1 MKGDQWKKRFQELLG
16 RDKPVK
22 LVVLLGICGIVLIGL
37 SSLWEPGQKTGSVL
51 SSAAESQTY
60 GRQLETDLARIV
72 TAITGEEAPT
82 VVVTLADNGRSL
94 YASDER
100 ESGRQEETASTT
112 ERESSHI
119 LVEDADGNQHALTIT
134 QTHPEVQGVVV
145 VSAFADNPAVREKL
159 LTAVCTALNLSSAKV
174 CVTGS
179 G

>member
-37 SSLWEPGQKTGSVL
+37 SSLWEPGQKTGLRSIQRSGVPDL
-51 SSAAESQTY
+51 WAAA
-60 GRQLETDLARIV
+60 GNRPARIV

-82 VVVTLADNGRSL
+82 VVVTLADNGPQPLRL
-94 YASDER
+94 GRAGKA
-100 ESGRQEETASTT
+100 GRQEETASTT

-134 QTHPEVQGVVV
+134 QTHPRFQGVVV
-145 VSAFADNPAVREKL
+145 VSAFADNPP
-159 LTAVCTALNLSSAKV
+159 
-174 CVTGS
+174 S
-179 G
+179 GKSFSQRYAPP

>member
-37 SSLWEPGQKTGSVL
+37 SSLWEPGQKTGSVP

-60 GRQLETDLARIV
+60 GWQLETDLARIV

-134 QTHPEVQGVVV
+134 QTHPEVQGAGEELPGRAPGVGGPQ
-145 VSAFADNPAVREKL
+145 AFQVGEDLGL
-159 LTAVCTALNLSSAKV
+159 LHGLQQVQGHL
-174 CVTGS
+174 
-179 G
+179 